1 MLNGCKDRCVSTAMS
16 KAGAANSSRTVE
28 MYSAM
33 RRPRLSPVSIIIML
47 PQRFI
52 GNAQVFELV
61 GRSKVTQDKYRQ
73 QA

>member
-1 MLNGCKDRCVSTAMS
+1 
-16 KAGAANSSRTVE
+16 
-28 MYSAM
+28 
-33 RRPRLSPVSIIIML
+33 ML
-47 PQRFI
+47 PQRFV